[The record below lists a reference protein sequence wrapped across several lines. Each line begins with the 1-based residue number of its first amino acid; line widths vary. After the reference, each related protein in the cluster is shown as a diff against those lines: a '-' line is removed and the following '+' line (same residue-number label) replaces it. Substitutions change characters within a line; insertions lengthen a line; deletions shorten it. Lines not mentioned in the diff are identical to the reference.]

1 MISINMEKAREIWK
15 NKIRADRQPY
25 LDQLDIDFMIAVEK
39 KDLAKQQEISNKKQ
53 LLRDATQDPRIQLA
67 EDTDDLR
74 NIDPIREIVS

>member
-15 NKIRADRQPY
+15 NKIRSDRQPY

-67 EDTDDLR
+67 EDADDLR